1 MSNEKGKKVVLA
13 YNSFHCENTVIS
25 VLNYIK
31 ISQEITWYYNLIL
44 QEDI

>member
-1 MSNEKGKKVVLA
+1 MSNEKGKKVVFA

-25 VLNYIK
+25 V
-31 ISQEITWYYNLIL
+31 EITWYYNLIL